1 MLLSIL
7 IVLLIFQ
14 PPNIHSSMSTSTPI
28 SHVVIILQENHSF
41 DNYFG
46 TYPTA
51 NGTLHDNITRSL
63 QPINGIPN
71 GVCLPYLSGCLSPY
85 FEKGYNT
92 TDPVEGQM
100 IYENDTNG
108 GLMNGFPTYSGP
120 QSMAYY
126 DYHQLAAYWDYAEE
140 YGLANN
146 YFASVLSMTTP
157 NRLTLFAGDTPVA
170 YDYGPPPYLAYNQT
184 LLYQLSANNV
194 TWGYFD
200 YPFLNVTGVYPFIYV
215 SGFDQS
221 ARNNVQE
228 IGNFFQD
235 LSGGTLPSVS
245 FVMSLDSSP
254 VINHHSISLDEHPP
268 YNVTAGELWSVSV
281 VNAVMQSSYWNST
294 AIFIGWDEGGGYYDH
309 VPPPQVFTIDH
320 GFDNPLHGYG
330 QRLPFLVISPYAKE
344 NYVSQTQLSHLSM
357 IHFIE
362 YNWQLAPLNQNVA
375 SANLML
381 DFFDFNAPPRPPI
394 ILGTPGYLASSYP
407 IPLQIPLADL
417 PYARTGSYQPPAAGN
432 STGIGQLSVLF
443 ARYRKPI
450 F

>member
-1 MLLSIL
+1 
-7 IVLLIFQ
+7 
-14 PPNIHSSMSTSTPI
+14 MSTSTPI

-63 QPINGIPN
+63 QPVNGIPN

-194 TWGYFD
+194 TWAYFD
-200 YPFLNVTGVYPFIYV
+200 WKWLNITGVYPFMYV
-215 SGFDQS
+215 SGFDES
-221 ARNNVQE
+221 ARNNVQDVSH
-228 IGNFFQD
+228 FFQD

-245 FVMSLDSSP
+245 FVMSLDSAPIVANRTSTG
-254 VINHHSISLDEHPP
+254 LDEHPP
-268 YNVTAGELWSVSV
+268 WNITAGELWSVSV
-281 VNAVMQSSYWNST
+281 VNAVMRSSYWNST
-294 AIFIGWDEGGGYYDH
+294 VIFIGWDEGGGYYDH
-309 VPPPQVFTIDH
+309 VPPPQVFTINH

-344 NYVSQTQLSHLSM
+344 NYVSETQLSHLSL

-375 SANLML
+375 SSNLML
-381 DFFDFNAPPRPPI
+381 DFFDFNTPPRPPI
-394 ILGTPGYLASSYP
+394 ILGTPGYSPASYP

-417 PYARTGSYQPPAAGN
+417 PYARTDHTPHQPQATLPVLGN
-432 STGIGQLSVLF
+432 SQFCLLDTGDPFSRINSQTF
-443 ARYRKPI
+443 CA
-450 F
+450 